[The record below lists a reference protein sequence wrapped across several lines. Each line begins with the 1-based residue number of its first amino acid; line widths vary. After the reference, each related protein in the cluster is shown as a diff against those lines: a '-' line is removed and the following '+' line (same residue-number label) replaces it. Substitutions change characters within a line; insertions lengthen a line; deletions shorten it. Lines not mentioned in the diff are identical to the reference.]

1 MIKYHKRTRK
11 PMPEN
16 IVQAWESYFQRRDD
30 ESKEIL
36 IEHYQ
41 PLVRSIMRPF
51 WVKKPFLLDTEDLR
65 QAGNIGLIQAIERYK
80 SGSDASFET
89 FAQLRI
95 NGSII
100 DEINSLDWT
109 PRNTRRQ
116 IREVLEAENKLSTRG
131 VKPTMEAL
139 SDETGLTPD
148 QVRIAKSSS
157 HRTFIL
163 PVDRDTI
170 RDIETDS
177 KTAFGGHSGH
187 FDGNYADSEGLDFRI
202 AIMQLLNSEER
213 QVIYLK
219 FFCGESMINI
229 SRILGTSPTRVTMIH
244 KRALEKLKQSWHHLS
259 SHSDSD

>member
-1 MIKYHKRTRK
+1 
-11 PMPEN
+11 MPEN
-16 IVQAWESYFQRRDD
+16 IKAAWDSYFQNRDT

-51 WVKKPFLLDTEDLR
+51 WAKKPFLLDTEDLR
-65 QAGNIGLIQAIERYK
+65 QAGNIGLIQAVERYK
-80 SGSDASFET
+80 QGSDASFET

-116 IREVLEAENKLSTRG
+116 IREVLEAENKLATRG
-131 VKPTMEAL
+131 SKVTAE
-139 SDETGLTPD
+139 SVSQETGMTPE

-170 RDIETDS
+170 RDIETDV

-187 FDGNYADSEGLDFRI
+187 FDGNFADSEGLDFRI
-202 AIMQLLNSEER
+202 AVMQLLNDEER
-213 QVIYLK
+213 KVIYLK

-244 KRALEKLKQSWHHLS
+244 KRALAKLRQSWPQLS
-259 SHSDSD
+259 SYSDD